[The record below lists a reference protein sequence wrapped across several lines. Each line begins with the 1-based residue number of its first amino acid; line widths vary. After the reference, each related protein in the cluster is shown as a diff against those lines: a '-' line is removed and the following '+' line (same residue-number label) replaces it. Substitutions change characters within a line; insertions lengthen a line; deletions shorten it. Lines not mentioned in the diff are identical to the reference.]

1 MEQAI
6 ILSNDASD
14 FVSISDIVPD
24 VILDIRYYS
33 TYNFVGDRIDGYEE
47 PLAFLTREAASALRV
62 VSDKFVARGYRLRI
76 FDAYRPQMADA
87 HFVNWAK
94 DTGDTRMKKLF
105 YPDVDKDVLY
115 PRRYITE
122 LSSHTRGSAVDLTLF
137 DMTTGKDVD
146 MGGMFDF
153 FGELSHADYRGITE
167 DQYANRMILRD
178 MMLAHGFQP
187 MAEEWWHFMLENEPY
202 PNTYFTFP
210 INRDSLTSVSGD

>member
-1 MEQAI
+1 MEKVV
-6 ILSNDASD
+6 ILSGDASD
-14 FVSISDIVPD
+14 FVSISDIIPD

-47 PLAFLTREAASALRV
+47 PLAFLTREAAEALRV
-62 VSDKFVARGYRLRI
+62 VSNEFVAKGDRLRI

-87 HFVNWAK
+87 HFVKWTR

-105 YPDVDKDVLY
+105 YPDLNKDVLY

-122 LSSHTRGSAVDLTLF
+122 LSSHTRGSAVDLTLI
-137 DMTTGKDVD
+137 DMATGRDVD

-153 FGELSHADYRGITE
+153 FGELSHADYTGITE
-167 DQYANRMILRD
+167 KQYANRMFLRD
-178 MMLAHGFQP
+178 TMLAHGFQP
-187 MAEEWWHFMLENEPY
+187 MVEEWWHFMLENEPY

-210 INRDSLTSVSGD
+210 INRVSLTSGS